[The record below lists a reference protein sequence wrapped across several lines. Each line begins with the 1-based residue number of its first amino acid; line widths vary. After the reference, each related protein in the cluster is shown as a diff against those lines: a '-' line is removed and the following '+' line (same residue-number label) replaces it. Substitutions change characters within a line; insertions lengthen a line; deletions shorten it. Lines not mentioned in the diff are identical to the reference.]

1 LASTALITE
10 AFVQYLKIK
19 EEILQ
24 QIESGLLTSGQ
35 KLMSERKLAEAFHTT
50 RVTLR
55 EALSLLE
62 SEGRVYRED
71 RRGWF
76 ISPEPLRYDPT
87 NTTNFHNLALSQKR
101 IPKTEL
107 LSATMVP
114 ADKQISQLLQ
124 IAPQT
129 EVIRIHRVRY
139 LDERPVV
146 LVTNYVLPERL
157 PNLLS
162 HDLSASLTDIYQQH
176 YNTLYQCTHY
186 RIRSSSL
193 IADTAAPLRA
203 TSGCAA
209 MYIERVNYD
218 QHGQLLDC
226 DLEYWRHDAVTIEAQ
241 AIRQK

>member
-1 LASTALITE
+1 
-10 AFVQYLKIK
+10 VQYLKIK
-19 EEILQ
+19 NEILL
-24 QIESGLLTSGQ
+24 QIETGSLTAGH
-35 KLMSERKLAEAFHTT
+35 KLMSERKLAEAFNTT

-62 SEGRVYRED
+62 SDGKVYRED

-87 NTTNFHNLALSQKR
+87 NTTNFHNLAIAQQR
-101 IPKTEL
+101 CPRTEL
-107 LSATMVP
+107 LSAEIVP
-114 ADKQISQLLQ
+114 ADAYIAQLLN
-124 IAPQT
+124 IKPQT
-129 EVIRIHRVRY
+129 EVIRIHRIRY

-146 LVTNYVLPERL
+146 LVTNFVLPERF
-157 PNLLS
+157 PNLLT

-176 YNTLYQCTHY
+176 YATLYQQTNY

-193 IADTAAPLRA
+193 IAETATALRA

-226 DLEYWRHDAVTIEAQ
+226 DLEYWRHDAVSIEAHAQ
-241 AIRQK
+241 RQ

>member
-1 LASTALITE
+1 M
-10 AFVQYLKIK
+10 QYLKIK

-24 QIESGLLTSGQ
+24 KIESGLLTSGQ
-35 KLMSERKLAEAFHTT
+35 KLTSERKLAEAFNTT

-62 SEGRVYRED
+62 SEGRVYREN

-76 ISPEPLRYDPT
+76 ISPAPLRYDPT
-87 NTTNFHNLALSQKR
+87 KTTNFHNLALSQQR

-114 ADKQISQLLQ
+114 ADKQIALLLQ

-176 YNTLYQCTHY
+176 YDTLYQRTHY

-193 IADTAAPLRA
+193 VADTATPLRA

-218 QHGQLLDC
+218 QYDQLLDC

>member
-1 LASTALITE
+1 M
-10 AFVQYLKIK
+10 QYLKIK
-19 EEILQ
+19 DEILQ
-24 QIESGLLTSGQ
+24 QIEFGLLTSGQ
-35 KLMSERKLAEAFHTT
+35 KLPSERKLAESFNTT

-87 NTTNFHNLALSQKR
+87 NTTNFHRLALGQQR
-101 IPKTEL
+101 TPKTEL
-107 LSATMVP
+107 ISATMVP
-114 ADKQISQLLQ
+114 ADNHIAQLLQ

-129 EVIRIHRVRY
+129 EVLKIHRVRY
-139 LDERPVV
+139 LDDRPVV

-157 PNLLS
+157 PNLLD

-176 YNTLYQCTHY
+176 YDTLYQRTHY

-193 IADTAAPLRA
+193 VADTATPLRA

-226 DLEYWRHDAVTIEAQ
+226 DLEYWRHDAVIIEAE
-241 AIRQK
+241 ATRQQ

>member
-1 LASTALITE
+1 M
-10 AFVQYLKIK
+10 QYLKIK
-19 EEILQ
+19 KEILL
-24 QIESGLLTSGQ
+24 QIDSGAFISGH
-35 KLMSERKLAEAFHTT
+35 KLMSERQLAEAFNTT

-62 SEGRVYRED
+62 SEGKVYRED

-87 NTTNFHNLALSQKR
+87 NTTNFHNLAIAQQR
-101 IPKTEL
+101 CPRTEL
-107 LSATMVP
+107 LSAEIVP
-114 ADKQISQLLQ
+114 ADAYIAQLLN
-124 IAPQT
+124 IEPLT
-129 EVIRIHRVRY
+129 DVIRIHRRRY

-146 LVTNYVLPERL
+146 LVTHFVLPDRL
-157 PNLLS
+157 PNLLK

-176 YNTLYQCTHY
+176 YGTLYQQTNY

-193 IADTAAPLRA
+193 IAETAAALRA

-226 DLEYWRHDAVTIEAQ
+226 DLEYWRHDAVSIEAHAQ
-241 AIRQK
+241 RK

>member
-1 LASTALITE
+1 
-10 AFVQYLKIK
+10 VQYLKIK
-19 EEILQ
+19 QEILQ
-24 QIESGLLTSGQ
+24 LIESGSQLASGQQRPAGQ
-35 KLMSERKLAEAFHTT
+35 KLNSERKLAEDFNTT

-62 SEGRVYRED
+62 AEGRVYRED

-87 NTTNFHNLALSQKR
+87 NTTNFHNLALSQQR

-107 LSATMVP
+107 ISATTVP
-114 ADKQISQLLQ
+114 ADKHIAALLQ
-124 IAPQT
+124 IAPET

-139 LDERPVV
+139 LDDRPVV

-162 HDLSASLTDIYQQH
+162 HDLSASLTDIYQQ
-176 YNTLYQCTHY
+176 YYDTLYQQTYY

-193 IADTAAPLRA
+193 FADTAAPLRA

-241 AIRQK
+241 ATRQQ

>member
-1 LASTALITE
+1 M
-10 AFVQYLKIK
+10 QYLKIK

-35 KLMSERKLAEAFHTT
+35 KLTSERKLAETFNTT

-62 SEGRVYRED
+62 SEGKVYRED

-87 NTTNFHNLALSQKR
+87 HTTNFHNLALSQQRKPR
-101 IPKTEL
+101 TEL
-107 LSATMVP
+107 ISAAMVP
-114 ADKQISQLLQ
+114 ADKYVAQLLQ
-124 IAPQT
+124 IALHT
-129 EVIRIHRVRY
+129 DVIRIHRVRY
-139 LDERPVV
+139 LDDRPVV
-146 LVTNYVLPERL
+146 LVTNYVLAERL

-162 HDLSASLTDIYQQH
+162 HDLSTSLTDIYQQH
-176 YNTLYQCTHY
+176 YNTLYQQTDY

-193 IADTAAPLRA
+193 FADTATLLRA

-226 DLEYWRHDAVTIEAQ
+226 DLEYWRHDAVIIAAH
-241 AIRQK
+241 AIRQP

>member
-1 LASTALITE
+1 M
-10 AFVQYLKIK
+10 QYLKIK
-19 EEILQ
+19 QEILL
-24 QIESGLLTSGQ
+24 QIESGSLHTSGQ
-35 KLMSERKLAEAFHTT
+35 KFTPGQKLASERKLAEDFNTT

-62 SEGRVYRED
+62 SEGRIYRED

-76 ISPEPLRYDPT
+76 ISPTPLRYDPT
-87 NTTNFHNLALSQKR
+87 NTTNFHNLAISQQR
-101 IPKTEL
+101 TPKTEL
-107 LSATMVP
+107 ISATIVP
-114 ADKQISQLLQ
+114 ADKHIAELLQ
-124 IAPQT
+124 IVPQT
-129 EVIRIHRVRY
+129 AVIRIHRLRY

-176 YNTLYQCTHY
+176 YDTLYQQTHY

-193 IADTAAPLRA
+193 VADTAAPLRA

-218 QHGQLLDC
+218 QHGKLLDC

-241 AIRQK
+241 ATRQQ